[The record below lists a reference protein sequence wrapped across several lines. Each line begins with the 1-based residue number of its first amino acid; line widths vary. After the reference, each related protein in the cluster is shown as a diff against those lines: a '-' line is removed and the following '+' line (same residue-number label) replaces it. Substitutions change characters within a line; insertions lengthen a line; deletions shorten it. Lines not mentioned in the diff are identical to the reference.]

1 MPVYL
6 NNRKNIN
13 SMKKVLLILV
23 AALVLGSGATLS
35 AQGKYGADSANCIKY
50 LSYYKEYYKQK
61 NYNDALPN
69 WRKAY
74 NICPPTANQNML
86 VDGTSL
92 VRRLISQNSKN
103 TIYKEALVDT
113 LLQIHELRAQ
123 YYPKYAVTALNNK
136 GLDMINYIKD
146 DDKTLYEGLTSIIER
161 NGVKSKGNL
170 YIFQLQSAVELYKTG
185 TMDEMEVISVYE
197 KAVENLEKTP
207 FKNEKEKEDLDKVT
221 ETVENIF
228 IQSKVA
234 SVESLLELFT
244 PRFEANPDDLDLSKN
259 IVNIL
264 SKAEGGTDTDLFLN
278 AVNNMHRLEPSYQS
292 AYFLYKLYSSR
303 GAADE
308 AIRYMENAIEYPESD
323 DKTDASY
330 YYEMAAFCYKNG
342 RSPKAFSAAKR
353 AAELDSEL
361 AGKAYMLIGTI
372 WGSQVCRGNEIE
384 SRAPYWVA
392 VDYLVKARNLDST
405 LAEEAT
411 NLIAQYSKYYP
422 QKSEA
427 FMYNILDGQSYTV
440 NCGGMTATTTVRTQ
454 N

>member
-1 MPVYL
+1 
-6 NNRKNIN
+6 
-13 SMKKVLLILV
+13 
-23 AALVLGSGATLS
+23 
-35 AQGKYGADSANCIKY
+35 
-50 LSYYKEYYKQK
+50 
-61 NYNDALPN
+61 
-69 WRKAY
+69 
-74 NICPPTANQNML
+74 
-86 VDGTSL
+86 
-92 VRRLISQNSKN
+92 
-103 TIYKEALVDT
+103 
-113 LLQIHELRAQ
+113 
-123 YYPKYAVTALNNK
+123 
-136 GLDMINYIKD
+136 
-146 DDKTLYEGLTSIIER
+146 
-161 NGVKSKGNL
+161 
-170 YIFQLQSAVELYKTG
+170 
-185 TMDEMEVISVYE
+185 MDEMEVISVYE

-207 FKNEKEKEDLDKVT
+207 FKNDKEKEDLDKVT